1 MQLNHNQ
8 VIRSGKNRTMQ
19 NILGQITLLVDD
31 YDKAISYYTELLD
44 FDLVEDTIIS
54 PKKRWVVIAPKSSND
69 QGCKLLLAKAN
80 TPDQKRAIGN
90 QTGGRVFLFLYT
102 NQIETLHQKL
112 VDHKVE
118 IARPLRSEPYG
129 KVFVFKDLYGNLWDV
144 IQRN

>member
-1 MQLNHNQ
+1 
-8 VIRSGKNRTMQ
+8 MQ
-19 NILGQITLLVDD
+19 NILGQITLLVDE
-31 YDKAISYYTELLD
+31 YDKALSYYTELLG
-44 FDLVEDTIIS
+44 FELLENTPMS
-54 PKKRWVVIAPKSSND
+54 PEKRWVVIAPKASKE

-80 TPDQKRAIGN
+80 TPDQKKAIGN

-112 VDHKVE
+112 VDHNVE
-118 IARPLRSEPYG
+118 IAKPLRSEYTG

>member
-1 MQLNHNQ
+1 
-8 VIRSGKNRTMQ
+8 MQ

-31 YDKAISYYTELLD
+31 YDKALSYYTELLD
-44 FDLVEDTIIS
+44 FELLEDTIMS
-54 PKKRWVVIAPKSSND
+54 PEKRWVVIAPKASKE
-69 QGCKLLLAKAN
+69 QGCKLLLAKAS
-80 TPDQKRAIGN
+80 TPDQKKAIGN

-102 NQIETLHQKL
+102 NHIERLHQKL

-118 IARPLRSEPYG
+118 IAKQLRSESYG

>member
-1 MQLNHNQ
+1 MQLNLKPAT
-8 VIRSGKNRTMQ
+8 RSGKNRTMQ
-19 NILGQITLLVDD
+19 NILGQITLLVDE
-31 YDKAISYYTELLD
+31 YDKALSYYTELLG
-44 FDLVEDTIIS
+44 FELLEDTPMS
-54 PKKRWVVIAPKSSND
+54 PEKRWVVIAPRASKE

-80 TPDQKRAIGN
+80 TPDQKKAIGN

-118 IARPLRSEPYG
+118 IAKPLRSESFG

>member
-1 MQLNHNQ
+1 
-8 VIRSGKNRTMQ
+8 MQ

-44 FDLVEDTIIS
+44 FDLLEDTVIS
-54 PKKRWVVIAPKSSND
+54 PEKRWVVIAPKESTD

-80 TPDQKRAIGN
+80 TPDQKQAIGN

-102 NQIETLHQKL
+102 NQIETFHQKL

>member
-1 MQLNHNQ
+1 
-8 VIRSGKNRTMQ
+8 MQ

-44 FDLVEDTIIS
+44 FNLLEDTIMS
-54 PKKRWVVIAPKSSND
+54 PEKRWVVIAPKASTD

-80 TPDQKRAIGN
+80 TPDQKQAIGN